1 MPRTLDPAAHALRR
15 DAFIDVALRL
25 IHTKGYEQMSI
36 EGILGELD
44 ASKGAFYHY
53 FDSKEALLA
62 AVVDRIVDAA
72 TATMAPIADDPGMPA
87 LEKLNCLFSTLSAWK
102 AERKELMT
110 ELLRVWL
117 SDGNTVV
124 REQLRHWVGA
134 SLTPLLTRVVRQ
146 GTAEGIFTST
156 SPEHA
161 AGVLVTLVLGANEF
175 GSRMFLSRQAGTI
188 TFDEVERTLAAY
200 SEAFERILGLPPG
213 SWELVDSSTVHL
225 WFD

>member
-1 MPRTLDPAAHALRR
+1 
-15 DAFIDVALRL
+15 
-25 IHTKGYEQMSI
+25 
-36 EGILGELD
+36 
-44 ASKGAFYHY
+44 
-53 FDSKEALLA
+53 
-62 AVVDRIVDAA
+62 
-72 TATMAPIADDPGMPA
+72 MAPIADDPAMPA

-117 SDGNTVV
+117 SDGNTIV

-134 SLTPLLTRVVRQ
+134 SLTPLLTIVVRQ
-146 GTAEGIFTST
+146 GTTEGIFTPT

-161 AGVLVTLVLGANEF
+161 AGVLVTLVLGANEL

-213 SWELVDSSTVHL
+213 SWELVDSSTAHL